1 MMKDDEEKKLSDISP
16 KPTPLI
22 VIIDTKMKNTATRRK
37 IKKIVKLK
45 SLKDNKEL
53 KKKS

>member
-1 MMKDDEEKKLSDISP
+1 MMKDDEENKLSGISP

-37 IKKIVKLK
+37 M
-45 SLKDNKEL
+45 ERM
-53 KKKS
+53 